1 MRILLTPDKF
11 KGSLTAS
18 AVCAAMTEGILLADP
33 TAEIVAVPMADGGE
47 GTADVLTQSTH
58 GTWYTVT
65 VLDPLDNPV
74 EAGFG
79 VSGDGKTGFIEM
91 AQASGLRLLNPSTYD
106 PFRANTFGTGQLIG
120 HAIDRGVERIVLGI
134 GGSATND
141 CGTGMAAALG
151 WRFLDK
157 SGQDLRPCG
166 GTLAEI
172 QTIIAPKITWNG
184 TVEVACDVT
193 NPLTGLEG
201 ATYIYGPQKGARA
214 ADLPVLDAGM
224 MHLAGLIQKQ
234 FGLDLAAMP
243 GAGAAGG
250 LGAGAVLFLNG
261 NLTEGVNL
269 LIKHTQLAEKMIGA
283 DLILTGE
290 GRIDNQTLQGKL
302 IAGITRL
309 AQEQPIPVVA
319 LCGSLQLTS
328 DELKT
333 LGLTSAFCIM
343 PGPVSLDDA
352 LTNAAE
358 YVKRTTF
365 QVMRLMALQ
374 TQP

>member
-1 MRILLTPDKF
+1 MKIVLAPDKF

-18 AVCAAMTEGILLADP
+18 AVCAAMTEGILQADP
-33 TAEIVAVPMADGGE
+33 TAEVVAIPMADGGE
-47 GTADVLTQSTH
+47 GTAEVLTQSTH
-58 GTWYTVT
+58 GTWHLVT

-79 VSGDGKTGFIEM
+79 VSGDGKTAFIEM
-91 AQASGLRLLNPSTYD
+91 AQASGLRLLNPSNYD
-106 PFRANTFGTGQLIG
+106 PFRASTFGTGQLIG
-120 HAIDRGVERIVLGI
+120 QAISRGVERIVLGI

-157 SGQDLRPCG
+157 SGQALRPCG
-166 GTLAEI
+166 GNLIEI
-172 QTIIAPKITWNG
+172 QTIIAPELMWSG

-193 NPLTGLEG
+193 NPLVGPNG
-201 ATYIYGPQKGARA
+201 ATYIYGPQKGATV

-224 MHLAGLIQKQ
+224 THFAGLIQKQ
-234 FGLDLAAMP
+234 FGLDLATLP

-261 NLTEGVNL
+261 HLTEGVNL
-269 LIKHTQLAEKMIGA
+269 LMKHTQLAEKMTGA
-283 DLILTGE
+283 DLVLTGE

-309 AQEQPIPVVA
+309 GQEQQIPVVA

-328 DELKT
+328 DELTT
-333 LGLTSAFCIM
+333 LGLTSAFSIM
-343 PGPVSLDDA
+343 PGPTSLADA

-358 YVKRTTF
+358 YLKRATF
-365 QVMRLMALQ
+365 QVMRLLAF
-374 TQP
+374 